1 MAKQIPCKF
10 CKSQPRVVKI
20 DDCYYAQCSKCTK
33 WDRFSFLGFS
43 EKKALEQWNAAN
55 IDRPSN
61 QGEKL

>member
-1 MAKQIPCKF
+1 MAKKTPCKF
-10 CKSQPRVVKI
+10 CKSQPRVVMI

-33 WDRFSFLGFS
+33 WDRFNFLGFS

-61 QGEKL
+61 KGVEL